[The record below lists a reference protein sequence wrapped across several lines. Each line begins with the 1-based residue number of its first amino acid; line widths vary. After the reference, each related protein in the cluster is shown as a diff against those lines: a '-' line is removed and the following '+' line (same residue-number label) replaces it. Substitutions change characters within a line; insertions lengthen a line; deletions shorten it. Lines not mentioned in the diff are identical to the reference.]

1 MPHAQPSGNSMAL
14 LSSDIVAPSALGTF
28 LLLASYLNLNDPDW
42 ILWSTAYAL
51 GAAVCGWSAL
61 QGAGASEDGESRTRR

>member
-1 MPHAQPSGNSMAL
+1 MPL

-42 ILWSTAYAL
+42 MLWSTAYAL
-51 GAAVCGWSAL
+51 GAVVCGWSAL
-61 QGAGASEDGESRTRR
+61 QGVGASKEADRTARDGASRTRR

>member
-1 MPHAQPSGNSMAL
+1 MTL
-14 LSSDIVAPSALGTF
+14 LAIVGPTALGTF

-42 ILWSTAYAL
+42 ILWSTAYAV

-61 QGAGASEDGESRTRR
+61 QGAGAAKNGASGTRR